1 MSKKFKR
8 LLKNIR
14 FSVEL
19 EVEFPNTKDSQKLIA
34 KHRIIRG
41 WAIDYDGCFDAETL
55 ILTNRGWIYFKDL
68 QSSDLVLSMNPLTQK
83 ADYYPIKRIFKKEYN
98 RSMYELNTKTCSFKI
113 TPHHYLYGKLDK
125 NAKEEYLK
133 VEDIYANQ
141 SKFSE
146 LRIPRTFKWRGEWKK
161 YKNIKISGQLYEGH
175 PNHNKGKGTYKE
187 YNISIQNWAK
197 FMGYYFSEGYIN
209 EKQATIT
216 LTQAQ
221 NSKYNNSIRNVI
233 RTLPFKN
240 RTRITKEKRLNMQNC
255 YQYNIYDRILT
266 NELIKYGKHCYN
278 KKIPQYIKEWN
289 PKYINIFL
297 QYYAYGDGHL
307 KKSQTWCYST
317 TSKQIA
323 YDLQELILKTGKYA
337 SIKYLKSQNVNW
349 HDQYIVNVYNNK
361 SPHFILTKNII
372 ATENIE
378 GNIYCVETEP
388 YNLIYVMR
396 NGTSYW
402 SRNSLSNGAEY
413 RPKDR
418 NKLFWKEDCFDQ
430 IKEIIGLIK
439 AHRGKIIPTT
449 CGLHV
454 HIDMSKFS
462 NQEIINIIKAFIKKQ
477 PKIFR
482 QFRIIPSRK
491 DYAQRIPKKASNE
504 VTMDVIK
511 KLRTYEQL
519 QYEEGFI
526 GDRHYAL
533 NVLALNA
540 HSTLEWRIFNGSLKI
555 NKIKEA
561 IKFALQFCIKHAKG

>member
-41 WAIDYDGCFDAETL
+41 WAIDYDG
-55 ILTNRGWIYFKDL
+55 
-68 QSSDLVLSMNPLTQK
+68 
-83 ADYYPIKRIFKKEYN
+83 
-98 RSMYELNTKTCSFKI
+98 
-113 TPHHYLYGKLDK
+113 
-125 NAKEEYLK
+125 
-133 VEDIYANQ
+133 
-141 SKFSE
+141 
-146 LRIPRTFKWRGEWKK
+146 
-161 YKNIKISGQLYEGH
+161 
-175 PNHNKGKGTYKE
+175 
-187 YNISIQNWAK
+187 
-197 FMGYYFSEGYIN
+197 
-209 EKQATIT
+209 
-216 LTQAQ
+216 
-221 NSKYNNSIRNVI
+221 
-233 RTLPFKN
+233 
-240 RTRITKEKRLNMQNC
+240 
-255 YQYNIYDRILT
+255 
-266 NELIKYGKHCYN
+266 
-278 KKIPQYIKEWN
+278 
-289 PKYINIFL
+289 
-297 QYYAYGDGHL
+297 
-307 KKSQTWCYST
+307 
-317 TSKQIA
+317 
-323 YDLQELILKTGKYA
+323 
-337 SIKYLKSQNVNW
+337 
-349 HDQYIVNVYNNK
+349 
-361 SPHFILTKNII
+361 
-372 ATENIE
+372 
-378 GNIYCVETEP
+378 
-388 YNLIYVMR
+388 
-396 NGTSYW
+396 
-402 SRNSLSNGAEY
+402 SLSNGAEY

-418 NKLFWKEDCFDQ
+418 NKLFWNEDCFDQ

-462 NQEIINIIKAFIKKQ
+462 NKEIINIIKLFIKKQ

-511 KLRTYEQL
+511 KLRTHEQL